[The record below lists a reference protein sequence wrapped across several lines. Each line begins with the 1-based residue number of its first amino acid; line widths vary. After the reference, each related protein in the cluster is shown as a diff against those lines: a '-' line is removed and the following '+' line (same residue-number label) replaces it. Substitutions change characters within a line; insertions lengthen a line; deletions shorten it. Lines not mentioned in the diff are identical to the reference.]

1 MNYKILYL
9 MHIPWNWVKQRPH
22 FIAENLSRYFD
33 VTVLYQKPFRRRNLV
48 LNSVSNLVQIKEF
61 YGIPFKNRSVLL
73 NLINNFFVRVQFKIN
88 NLFNKNKYDIVWITN
103 PEMYQ
108 YLKYI
113 IDDKIL
119 VYDCMDDALEF
130 PLIKSNKWLFEN
142 LYKLEEELCVR
153 SNLIFCSS
161 DYLKNK
167 LVNRYKFDIK
177 KIKTINN
184 GINLDNL
191 YIQSDIPSEIK
202 ELFVGE
208 DKKLVYIGT
217 ISEWFDF
224 DLVLESLNQCNGIKY
239 LLFGP
244 TEVKIPK
251 HKNLIYYGPI
261 IHEYVST
268 IMKMSDILVMP
279 FKVNELVKSVNPV
292 KVYEYIYSGKP
303 SLVVKYEET
312 KKFDRY
318 VFLYNSYDDYLET
331 IKNILSNKLHMNLSE
346 SEKFN
351 FLERAT
357 WQYRVKE
364 MIEILSEHLNN

>member
-1 MNYKILYL
+1 MDYKILYL
-9 MHIPWNWVKQRPH
+9 MHIPWNWIKQRPH
-22 FIAENLSRYFD
+22 FIAENLSLYFD
-33 VTVLYQKPFRRRNLV
+33 VTVLYQKPFRRRNLI
-48 LNSVSNLVQIKEF
+48 LNSINNLVQVKEF
-61 YGIPFKNRSVLL
+61 YGIPFKSRLVLL
-73 NLINNFFVRVQFKIN
+73 NLINKFFVRVQFKIN
-88 NLFNKNKYDIVWITN
+88 NLFNKYHIAWVTH

-108 YLKYI
+108 YLQHI
-113 IDDKIL
+113 SNDKFLI
-119 VYDCMDDALEF
+119 YDCMDDALEF
-130 PLIKSNKWLFEN
+130 PLIRSNKWLFKN

-184 GINLDNL
+184 GISLDNL
-191 YIQSDIPSEIK
+191 SVQTEIPSEIK
-202 ELFVGE
+202 ELFVGK
-208 DKKLVYIGT
+208 DKKIVYIGT

-224 DLVLESLNQCNGIKY
+224 DLVLKSLNECNGIKY

-244 TEVKIPK
+244 TEVQIPK
-251 HKNLIYYGPI
+251 HKNLIYYGPVKHKYI
-261 IHEYVST
+261 SN
-268 IMKMSDILVMP
+268 IMKMSDILIMP

-303 SLVVKYEET
+303 SLVVNYEET

-318 VFLYNSYDDYLET
+318 VFLYKSYDDY
-331 IKNILSNKLHMNLSE
+331 IKIIKGILNNKISINVSE
-346 SEKFN
+346 NERFN
-351 FLERAT
+351 FLERST

-364 MIEILSEHLNN
+364 MIETLSEYLNS